1 MGSRGLKKAK
11 QMKQLNLEAFLKNKY
26 NYLLTT
32 EIIILI
38 VYPFL
43 HKIGAKFPIIALM
56 LMIAIAP
63 ALWVGLSR
71 KFFLVVI
78 SIGML
83 AFAFNV
89 VASFRSKDLADK
101 GMLILL
107 ILYAL
112 FFFLAIAI
120 LITKI
125 SSRKTVTVD
134 MIKGGISVYF
144 LLGLF
149 WAILYM
155 IVLRFDPDALS
166 NIHNEGFDIYYY
178 SFTTLTTLGYG
189 DIAPATE
196 HTKILAILEAVTGP
210 VYLAIFVAQLI
221 GLNIAQKMKD

>member
-1 MGSRGLKKAK
+1 
-11 QMKQLNLEAFLKNKY
+11 MKRFDLEALLKNKY
-26 NYLLTT
+26 NYLLVT
-32 EIIILI
+32 EFIILL

-43 HKIGAKFPIIALM
+43 SKIEDRFPIIALM
-56 LMIAIAP
+56 LLIAIAP

-83 AFAFNV
+83 AFTFNV
-89 VASFRSKDLADK
+89 IASFEIKELEDEGK
-101 GMLILL
+101 LILL
-107 ILYAL
+107 FLYAI
-112 FFFLAIAI
+112 FFFMAIVI
-120 LITKI
+120 IIKKI
-125 SSRKTVTVD
+125 SSRKVVTVD

-149 WAILYM
+149 WAILYR
-155 IVLRFDPDALS
+155 IVVTFNPDALS
-166 NIHNEGFDIYYY
+166 NMHNVDFDIFYY

-189 DIAPATE
+189 DIAPVGTYA
-196 HTKILAILEAVTGP
+196 KILAILEAITGP